1 MPLAFSLADMTEKVW
16 QGQVMAL
23 ARQLAWKSYHP
34 YRSDKSQPGWPDIA
48 LVRDRLIL
56 LELKTEKGKLSDAQ
70 KDWIRRLT
78 MANAEIYVARPRHLD
93 ELARVLQARNRS
105 LVTVME
111 QETRELV
118 TPPEEG
124 N

>member
-105 LVTVME
+105 LVTDME
-111 QETRELV
+111 AETKAAVAL
-118 TPPEEG
+118 P
-124 N
+124 